1 MSVKSQSLLSI
12 VLLPELQLVV
22 VVMQVIMVKLLLSL
36 CFFLNN
42 QYVPTRLIN
51 PFVIHIMLIKFKLF
65 LTQACR
71 LFIEI
76 SITNVQKKIID

>member
-36 CFFLNN
+36 CFF
-42 QYVPTRLIN
+42 
-51 PFVIHIMLIKFKLF
+51 
-65 LTQACR
+65 
-71 LFIEI
+71 
-76 SITNVQKKIID
+76 